1 MSIVLKLQ
9 KKCLDPTQDLQN
21 LLRESLLISSKL
33 NLVEFNNWIKYELF
47 GYPNEEITPEY
58 RKVSTTLNF
67 FNPYRGWIPANVP
80 PKFEDI
86 LGYIKSMQP
95 IGELE
100 HLVKCGDTLS
110 LEMALQKISLI
121 QKLFNT
127 HFQPRLT
134 TQSSQLY
141 GVIEKVRNLL
151 LEWTLKLEQ
160 ENILG
165 SDDLIFT
172 DKEKEMAKK
181 TIHIEHFN
189 GVMGDLSKIGNLSIG
204 DNSSNIYTENNIIN
218 EIDKLISEIKK
229 LNLHDQ
235 DQIITD
241 LEASKNNKEKTIS
254 ILGTLLSRG
263 ADVASISSTIITLLG
278 LL

>member
-9 KKCLDPTQDLQN
+9 KKCLDSNQDLQS
-21 LLRESLLISSKL
+21 LLRESLVISSKL

-47 GYPNEEITPEY
+47 GYPNQEITPEY
-58 RKVSTTLNF
+58 RIVSTTLNF

-80 PKFEDI
+80 PELENG
-86 LGYIKSMQP
+86 LGHTKNTQP

-100 HLVKCGDTLS
+100 HLVKGGDTLS
-110 LEMALQKISLI
+110 LGLDLQTISDI
-121 QKLFNT
+121 QTLFGT
-127 HFQPRLT
+127 DFQPRLT
-134 TQSSQLY
+134 THSSQLY
-141 GVIEKVRNLL
+141 GIIEKVRNLL

-165 SDDLIFT
+165 SDDLIFS

-181 TIHIEHFN
+181 NIHIENFN
-189 GVMGDLSKIGNLSIG
+189 GVMGDISKIGNLSTG
-204 DNSSNIYTENNIIN
+204 DYSSNIYTENNINN

-229 LNLHDQ
+229 LNLYDQ
-235 DQIITD
+235 DQIIID
-241 LEASKNNKEKTIS
+241 LEASKNDTEKAKS
-254 ILGTLLSRG
+254 ILGGLLSRG
-263 ADVASISSTIITLLG
+263 AEIASISSSIITLLG